1 MNGEPF
7 PIESLLPIFAYFLIG
22 LFLRRNGVAK
32 SEHADFLFRIVFLI
46 ALPALVFM
54 SVSQAALGRHTA
66 LLPVSGFLVNL
77 VCAGVA
83 GMVVRLRGL
92 PAKEAGAVVI
102 CASIM
107 NMGYTFPFILAT
119 LGQDALADAILFD
132 VGNAVFVAAIAFPIA
147 QFYGHQKTLFS
158 LRFLGR
164 VVMSPIF
171 LAIAAALIV
180 NLAQLHTGS
189 ILVATLTPLGEATI
203 PLMLIAVGMSFGGFT
218 DHLSEAVLATALRM
232 LLGALLGF
240 VSVWL
245 FGFQDLLVAVVIVS
259 AAAPV
264 GASAAAITSVSGL
277 KKEVAVSAISITA
290 IIGLLSTS
298 VLLFATSRFL
308 G

>member
-22 LFLRRNGVAK
+22 LILRRRGIANSG
-32 SEHADFLFRIVFLI
+32 HADFLFRIVFLVT
-46 ALPALVFM
+46 LPALVFI
-54 SVSQAALGRHTA
+54 SVSQAALGRDTA
-66 LLPVSGFLVNL
+66 LLPVNGFLVNL
-77 VCAGVA
+77 ACAGVA
-83 GMVVRLRGL
+83 GLVVRLRRL
-92 PAKEAGAVVI
+92 PAKEAGAIVI
-102 CASIM
+102 CAGIM

-132 VGNAVFVAAIAFPIA
+132 VGNAVFVAAVAFPIA
-147 QFYGHQKTLFS
+147 QFYGHQKALFS
-158 LRFLGR
+158 VRFLSR

-180 NLAQLHTGS
+180 NLAQLRTGS
-189 ILVATLTPLGEATI
+189 IIMATLTPLGGATI
-203 PLMLIAVGMSFGGFT
+203 PLMLIAVGMSFGGLT
-218 DHLSEAVLATALRM
+218 DYISQAVLAGALRM

-240 VSVWL
+240 ASVWL
-245 FGFQDLLVAVVIVS
+245 FGFQDLLATVVTVS

-264 GASAAAITSVSGL
+264 GASAAAISSVSGL
-277 KKEVAVSAISITA
+277 NKEVAVTAISITA
-290 IIGLLSTS
+290 IVGLVSTS